1 LIHAEQS
8 IMSERIAPRADRS
21 YFAAFFDLRGKR
33 GIVVGGGPVAALKAE
48 VLLRSG
54 AQVTVVAPALCP
66 RLAELTLVGAL
77 RHEAKRFQPGDLV
90 GAEVAIAATDDPAVN
105 EAVSAAAGALRI
117 PVNVADNAA
126 LSSFIM
132 PSVID
137 RPPLQIAISTGGAS
151 PVLARKIRT
160 LIESLLPFAYGRLA
174 ALAARFRAAS
184 KQRYPESDARRR
196 FWEDVMDG
204 PVAEMMLAGR
214 EPQAVEALERMLEGG
229 ASADGPAGMVYLVGG
244 GPGDPG
250 LLTLRALQVM
260 QRADIV
266 LYDHLVAKGILDLAR
281 RDAERRYVGK
291 EADNHALPQQDINAL
306 MVRLARE
313 GKRVVRLKGGDPY
326 VFGRGGEEIETLS
339 QAGVPFEVVPG
350 VTAAC
355 GAAAYAGIPLT
366 HRDYAHAC
374 VLVTGHLKDGTLDLN
389 WDVLARPRQTVVI
402 YMGVRGL
409 AQLCE
414 QLVAHGLA
422 RDTPAALVEKAT
434 LDAQRV
440 VEGNLTTLPGLAVRE
455 NVKPPALVIVGEVVR
470 LRNKLAWFDRGQTRG
485 QTPVDKSHDSS
496 RASTDL
502 STGV

>member
-1 LIHAEQS
+1 MNA
-8 IMSERIAPRADRS
+8 RIAPEADRA
-21 YFAAFFDLRGKR
+21 YFAAFLDLRGKR

-54 AQVTVVAPALCP
+54 TQVTVVAPDLCP
-66 RLAELTLVGAL
+66 RLSELTLVGAL

-90 GAEVAIAATDDPAVN
+90 GAEIAIAATDDPSVN
-105 EAVSAAAGALRI
+105 ESVSAAAKALRI

-151 PVLARKIRT
+151 PVLARKLRT
-160 LIESLLPFAYGRLA
+160 LIESLLPFAYGKLA

-184 KQRYPESDARRR
+184 KRRYPDPDARRR
-196 FWEDVMDG
+196 FWEGVMDG

-214 EPQAVEALERMLEGG
+214 EPQATEALERMLAAEPARD
-229 ASADGPAGMVYLVGG
+229 ASAGMVSLVGG

-260 QRADIV
+260 QRADIL
-266 LYDHLVAKGILDLAR
+266 LYDHLIDKGILDLAR
-281 RDAERRYVGK
+281 RDAERVYVGK
-291 EADNHALPQQDINAL
+291 EADNHALPQEDINAL
-306 MVRLARE
+306 MLRLARA
-313 GKRVVRLKGGDPY
+313 GMRVVRLKGGDPY
-326 VFGRGGEEIETLS
+326 VFGRGGEEIATLA

-374 VLVTGHLKDGTLDLN
+374 VLVTGHLKDGTLDLD
-389 WDVLARPRQTVVI
+389 WEALARPQQTVVI
-402 YMGVRGL
+402 YMGVRAI

-414 QLVAHGLA
+414 KLVAHGLPA
-422 RDTPAALVEKAT
+422 DTPAALVEKAT
-434 LDAQRV
+434 LPRQRV
-440 VEGNLTTLPGLAVRE
+440 IEGSLATLPELAVRE
-455 NVKPPALVIVGEVVR
+455 NVKPPALVVVGEVVR
-470 LRNKLAWFDRGQTRG
+470 LRDKLAWFERG
-485 QTPVDKSHDSS
+485 QTPVDKSVEA
-496 RASTDL
+496 RALQRS
-502 STGV
+502 

>member
-1 LIHAEQS
+1 MKQ
-8 IMSERIAPRADRS
+8 RIAPAADRR
-21 YFAAFFDLRGKR
+21 YFAAFLDLRGKR

-48 VLLRSG
+48 TLLRSG
-54 AQVTVVAPALCP
+54 AQVTVVAPELCP
-66 RLAELTLVGAL
+66 RLAELTLLGTL
-77 RHEAKRFQPGDLV
+77 GHEAKRFQPGDLV
-90 GAEVAIAATDDPAVN
+90 GAEITIAATDDPAVN
-105 EAVSAAAGALRI
+105 EAVSAAARSLRI

-137 RPPLQIAISTGGAS
+137 RPPLQVAISTGGAS
-151 PVLARKIRT
+151 PVLARKLRS

-174 ALAARFRAAS
+174 ALAARFRAVS
-184 KQRYPESDARRR
+184 KRRYPDPDARRR
-196 FWEDVMDG
+196 FWEEVMDG

-214 EPQAVEALERMLEGG
+214 EPQAVQTLERMLERG
-229 ASADGPAGMVYLVGG
+229 AHDTPAGMVYLVGG

-250 LLTLRALQVM
+250 LLTLRALQVL

-281 RDAERRYVGK
+281 RDAERVYVGK
-291 EADNHALPQQDINAL
+291 EADNHSLPQQDINAL

-350 VTAAC
+350 ITAAC

-366 HRDYAHAC
+366 HRDYAHSC

-414 QLVAHGLA
+414 QLVAHGLP
-422 RDTPAALVEKAT
+422 RETPAALVEKAT
-434 LDAQRV
+434 LDVQRV
-440 VEGNLTTLPGLAVRE
+440 VEGTLDTLPALAARE
-455 NVKPPALVIVGEVVR
+455 NVRPPALVIVGEVVR
-470 LRNKLAWFDRGQTRG
+470 LRNTLAWYERGQASAG
-485 QTPVDKSHDSS
+485 AGA
-496 RASTDL
+496 RATAVGSPAEEK
-502 STGV
+502 GG

>member
-1 LIHAEQS
+1 
-8 IMSERIAPRADRS
+8 MSTRLAPAADRA
-21 YFAAFFDLRGKR
+21 YFAAFLDLRGKR
-33 GIVVGGGPVAALKAE
+33 GIVVGGGAVAAAKAE

-54 AQVTVVAPALCP
+54 VQLTVLAPEVGA
-66 RLAELTLVGAL
+66 RLAELILVGAL

-90 GAEVAIAATDDPAVN
+90 GAEIVIAATDDPAVN
-105 EAVSAAAGALRI
+105 EAVSVAAKSLRV

-126 LSSFIM
+126 LSTFIM

-137 RPPLQIAISTGGAS
+137 RAPLQIAISTGGAS
-151 PVLARKIRT
+151 PVLARKVRG

-184 KQRYPESDARRR
+184 KRRYPDADARRR
-196 FWEDVMDG
+196 FWEDIVDG
-204 PVAEMMLAGR
+204 TVGEMVLAGR
-214 EPQAVEALERMLEGG
+214 EAQAVEALERMLGDRG
-229 ASADGPAGMVYLVGG
+229 AKSEAPAGMVSLVGG

-260 QRADIV
+260 QRADVV
-266 LYDHLVAKGILDLAR
+266 LYDHLVAKAILDLAR
-281 RDAERRYVGK
+281 REAERVYVGK
-291 EADNHALPQQDINAL
+291 QADNHALPQQDINAL

-326 VFGRGGEEIETLS
+326 IFGRGGEEIETLAE
-339 QAGVPFEVVPG
+339 AGVPFEVVPG

-366 HRDYAHAC
+366 HRDYAHSC

-389 WDVLARPRQTVVI
+389 WDVMARPKQTVVI
-402 YMGVRGL
+402 YMGVRGI

-414 QLVAHGLA
+414 QLVAHGLG

-434 LDAQRV
+434 LENQRV
-440 VEGNLTTLPGLAVRE
+440 VEGTLATLPERAARE

-470 LRNKLAWFDRGQTRG
+470 LRGRLGWFSRSQTE
-485 QTPVDKSHDSS
+485 
-496 RASTDL
+496 AEL

>member
-1 LIHAEQS
+1 
-8 IMSERIAPRADRS
+8 MSARIAPAADRS
-21 YFAAFFDLRGKR
+21 HFAAFLDLRGKR
-33 GIVVGGGPVAALKAE
+33 GMVVGGGPVAALKAE
-48 VLLRSG
+48 TLLRSG
-54 AQVTVVAPALCP
+54 ARVTVVAPELCA

-90 GAEVAIAATDDPAVN
+90 GAEIAIGATDDAAVN
-105 EAVSAAAGALRI
+105 EAVSVAARALRI

-126 LSSFIM
+126 LSTFIM

-151 PVLARKIRT
+151 PVLARRLRT
-160 LIESLLPFAYGRLA
+160 LIESLVPFAYGRLA
-174 ALAARFRAAS
+174 ALVGRFRADS
-184 KQRYPESDARRR
+184 KRRYPDPDARRR
-196 FWEDVMDG
+196 FWEEVMDG
-204 PVAEMMLAGR
+204 PVVERMLAGH
-214 EPQAVEALERMLEGG
+214 EAEAGALLERLLGETG
-229 ASADGPAGMVYLVGG
+229 ATSEAPAGMVYLVGG

-260 QRADIV
+260 QRADVV

-281 RDAERRYVGK
+281 RDAERLYVGK

-313 GKRVVRLKGGDPY
+313 GRRVVRLKGGDPY
-326 VFGRGGEEIETLS
+326 VFGRGGEEIETLA

-366 HRDYAHAC
+366 HRDYAHSC

-389 WDVLARPRQTVVI
+389 WDALARPKQTVVI

-414 QLVAHGLA
+414 QLVAHGLE

-434 LDAQRV
+434 LATQRV
-440 VEGNLTTLPGLAVRE
+440 VEGTLATLPALAAHGDVR
-455 NVKPPALVIVGEVVR
+455 PPALVIVGEVVT
-470 LRNKLAWFDRGQTRG
+470 LRTKLAWFGRG
-485 QTPVDKSHDSS
+485 QTPVDKSAEPSAED
-496 RASTDL
+496 ADL

>member
-1 LIHAEQS
+1 
-8 IMSERIAPRADRS
+8 MSTRIAPSADRA
-21 YFAAFFDLRGKR
+21 YFAAFLDLRGKR
-33 GIVVGGGPVAALKAE
+33 GIVVGGGAVAAQKAE

-54 AQVTVVAPALCP
+54 VQLTVVAPELDA

-90 GAEVAIAATDDPAVN
+90 GAEIVIAATDDPAVN
-105 EAVSAAAGALRI
+105 EAVSAAAKALRV

-126 LSSFIM
+126 LSTFIM

-137 RPPLQIAISTGGAS
+137 RAPLQIAISTGGAS
-151 PVLARKIRT
+151 PVLARKIRGM
-160 LIESLLPFAYGRLA
+160 IESLLPFAYGRLA

-184 KQRYPESDARRR
+184 KRRYPDPAARRR

-204 PVAEMMLAGR
+204 TVGEMVLAGR
-214 EPQAVEALERMLEGG
+214 EPQAVEALEGMLGG
-229 ASADGPAGMVYLVGG
+229 DAARTEAPGGMVSLVGG

-266 LYDHLVAKGILDLAR
+266 LYDHLVAKAILDLAR
-281 RDAERRYVGK
+281 REAERVYVGK
-291 EADNHALPQQDINAL
+291 QADNHALPQQDINAL
-306 MVRLARE
+306 MVQLARE

-326 VFGRGGEEIETLS
+326 VFGRGGEEIETLAE
-339 QAGVPFEVVPG
+339 AGVPFEVVPG

-366 HRDYAHAC
+366 HRDYAHSC

-409 AQLCE
+409 SQLCE
-414 QLVAHGLA
+414 QLVAHGLG

-434 LDAQRV
+434 LENQRV
-440 VEGNLTTLPGLAVRE
+440 VEGTLATLPERAARE

-470 LRNKLAWFDRGQTRG
+470 LRDRLGWFARH
-485 QTPVDKSHDSS
+485 QTPVE
-496 RASTDL
+496 L
-502 STGV
+502 STRV